1 MWWVATGTWDF
12 VVVCLSE
19 LMSET
24 YSCMQA
30 RLMLTWFI
38 LFFLFLL
45 FYLERDNLICFHM
58 LFFFPST
65 LAFYVWCSKHPF
77 VQIIS
82 VEDNISG
89 DQRLNDEKA
98 DACQPPMLHHTR
110 SVLTPR
116 SCVKTLSSRQMCG
129 PCYCKGEH
137 VQRLVMVL
145 VKNETN

>member
-1 MWWVATGTWDF
+1 M
-12 VVVCLSE
+12 
-19 LMSET
+19 
-24 YSCMQA
+24 
-30 RLMLTWFI
+30 
-38 LFFLFLL
+38 
-45 FYLERDNLICFHM
+45 
-58 LFFFPST
+58 
-65 LAFYVWCSKHPF
+65 
-77 VQIIS
+77 QIIS